1 MALKVDRL
9 HAGLAVL
16 LVLGVGYRAVAA
28 RREPAGES
36 PPGLRDQRA
45 SVERSRP
52 ARAQGKGPPKRLARV
67 PRAPPDSAR
76 PRIRVEQTPYGAL
89 DLSRLPRA
97 RVRVAPERD
106 LVDMDHAGAAEL
118 EALPGIGPAL
128 AKRIVEDRDAH
139 GPFGSLAGLT
149 RVKGIGK
156 RMAERLKPLVTFGGT
171 GRPSSVISGRA
182 PAAGPGRRSPHR
194 PARTAQAPVRLAVLL
209 DHSTTRRP
217 PPRMAAPASTA
228 AAPEKT
234 ADALLRDGVISKEQH
249 ERARAD
255 AKQNGT
261 TVSYALVKLGFLNEV
276 DLTRYIARHSRMP
289 AVDLSKFEVD
299 PRIIRLIPS
308 ELAAKHLVLPLKRDG
323 RTLTVAV
330 ADPSNLGILEDLKF
344 ITRYDIYP
352 VLAGEYT
359 LRNVIDKQ
367 YDQGDQAMQSLL
379 QDIAGAEGDIEVL
392 EDEEDDV
399 NAAALAAAVDD
410 APVVKLLNAIL
421 TDAVKRG
428 ASDIHFECFEHELR
442 VRYRID
448 GALQEV
454 MKPPLKLKAAL
465 ISRFKI
471 MAQLNIAERRVPQD
485 GRIKLK
491 IGNKVIDYRVSTL
504 PTLFGE
510 KVVLRILDKGNLT
523 LDLEKF
529 GIEPA
534 AEKSLMES
542 IMNPYGMVLVT
553 GPTGSGKTTTLYSA
567 LSKINNIDVNIMTS
581 EDPVEYNLF
590 GINQVQVRN
599 EIGMTFAAALKAFLR
614 QDPNI
619 IMVGE
624 IRDLE
629 TGGIAIKAAL
639 TGHLVLSTLHTNS
652 APETVTRLLDM
663 GLEPFNV
670 ASALNLVLAQR
681 LVRRV
686 CPRCKKRYTPDETEL
701 AGAKVSVDTTLRDL
715 RFTEPALAAAKAR
728 ALPEAASHLTH
739 LSLDT
744 RVGELPYFKGR
755 GCDDCAGTGL
765 KGRQGLYEV
774 MAMTPELR
782 KLILMNEDAQVI
794 KDAAIEQ
801 GMLTLRM
808 DGWLKVLKGVTTL
821 EQVIRETSA

>member
-1 MALKVDRL
+1 
-9 HAGLAVL
+9 
-16 LVLGVGYRAVAA
+16 
-28 RREPAGES
+28 
-36 PPGLRDQRA
+36 
-45 SVERSRP
+45 
-52 ARAQGKGPPKRLARV
+52 
-67 PRAPPDSAR
+67 
-76 PRIRVEQTPYGAL
+76 
-89 DLSRLPRA
+89 
-97 RVRVAPERD
+97 
-106 LVDMDHAGAAEL
+106 
-118 EALPGIGPAL
+118 
-128 AKRIVEDRDAH
+128 
-139 GPFGSLAGLT
+139 
-149 RVKGIGK
+149 
-156 RMAERLKPLVTFGGT
+156 
-171 GRPSSVISGRA
+171 
-182 PAAGPGRRSPHR
+182 
-194 PARTAQAPVRLAVLL
+194 
-209 DHSTTRRP
+209 
-217 PPRMAAPASTA
+217 MAAPAAA
-228 AAPEKT
+228 AAPERLI
-234 ADALLRDGVISKEQH
+234 DLLVREGHITREQLDKAQR
-249 ERARAD
+249 EQ
-255 AKQNGT
+255 KSNGA
-261 TVSYALVKLGFLNEV
+261 TVTYHLVKLGFMKEV
-276 DLTRYIARHSRMP
+276 DLVKVIARQSRMP

-299 PRIIRLIPS
+299 PRIVKLVPS
-308 ELAAKHLVLPLKRDG
+308 DVATKHLVLPLKRDG

-330 ADPSNLGILEDLKF
+330 CDPGNLGILEDLKF
-344 ITRYDIYP
+344 ITRYDIFP
-352 VLAGEYT
+352 VFAGEFT
-359 LRNVIDKQ
+359 LRNLIEKV
-367 YDQGDQAMQSLL
+367 YDTGDTAMASLL
-379 QDIAGAEGDIEVL
+379 EDIAGIEGDIEVV
-392 EDEEDDV
+392 EQEDDEV
-399 NAAALAAAVDD
+399 SAAALAAQVDD
-410 APVVKLLNAIL
+410 APVVKLINAIL

-448 GALQEV
+448 GALNEV

-529 GIEPA
+529 GLEPR
-534 AEKSLMES
+534 AEVELMEA

-590 GINQVQVRN
+590 GINQVQVRT
-599 EIGMTFAAALKAFLR
+599 EIGMSFAAALKAFLR

-624 IRDLE
+624 IRDIE

-652 APETVTRLLDM
+652 AAETVTRLLDM

-670 ASALNLVLAQR
+670 ASALNLVVAQR

-686 CPRCKKRYTPDETEL
+686 CNFCRKKYTPDDVEL
-701 AGAKVSVDTTLRDL
+701 TAAKVSRTTTLRDL
-715 RFTEPALAAAKAR
+715 RFTQRALDDAKAR
-728 ALPEAASHLTH
+728 ALPEAAPMLEN

-744 RVGELPYFKGR
+744 KIGDLPFFKGR
-755 GCDDCAGTGL
+755 GCDECGGSGL

-774 MAMTPELR
+774 MTLTQSLR
-782 KLILMNEDAQVI
+782 KLIMQNASGQDI
-794 KDAAIEQ
+794 KDAAIED

-808 DGWLKVLKGVTTL
+808 DGWLKILKGLTTL

>member
-1 MALKVDRL
+1 MASTVVAMPERVTALLLKE
-9 HAGLAVL
+9 GLVS
-16 LVLGVGYRAVAA
+16 
-28 RREPAGES
+28 RELME
-36 PPGLRDQRA
+36 
-45 SVERSRP
+45 
-52 ARAQGKGPPKRLARV
+52 RAQR
-67 PRAPPDSAR
+67 
-76 PRIRVEQTPYGAL
+76 
-89 DLSRLPRA
+89 
-97 RVRVAPERD
+97 
-106 LVDMDHAGAAEL
+106 
-118 EALPGIGPAL
+118 
-128 AKRIVEDRDAH
+128 
-139 GPFGSLAGLT
+139 
-149 RVKGIGK
+149 
-156 RMAERLKPLVTFGGT
+156 
-171 GRPSSVISGRA
+171 
-182 PAAGPGRRSPHR
+182 
-194 PARTAQAPVRLAVLL
+194 
-209 DHSTTRRP
+209 
-217 PPRMAAPASTA
+217 
-228 AAPEKT
+228 
-234 ADALLRDGVISKEQH
+234 
-249 ERARAD
+249 D

-261 TVSYALVKLGFLNEV
+261 TVTLALIKTGAIDETE
-276 DLTRYIARHSRMP
+276 LTKIIARTYKMP

-299 PRIIRLIPS
+299 PKILRLVPG
-308 ELAAKHLVLPLKRDG
+308 ELATKHTVLPLKRDG

-330 ADPSNLGILEDLKF
+330 ADPTNQEILEDLKF
-344 ITRYDIYP
+344 VTRYDIFP
-352 VLAGEYT
+352 VLGGEST
-359 LRNVIDKQ
+359 LRTAIEKA
-367 YDQGDQAMQSLL
+367 YDAGDVAMDTLL
-379 QDIAGAEGDIEVL
+379 KDIAAEGDIEVL
-392 EDEEDDV
+392 EDSEEEMS
-399 NAAALAAAVDD
+399 AAALAAAVDD
-410 APVVKLLNAIL
+410 APVVKLINAIL

-428 ASDIHFECFEHELR
+428 ASDIHFESFEHELR

-454 MKPPLKLKAAL
+454 MKPPPKLKAAL

-510 KVVLRILDKGNLT
+510 KIVLRILDKGNLT

-529 GIEPA
+529 GLEPR
-534 AEKSLMES
+534 AEAELMEA

-567 LSKINNIDVNIMTS
+567 LSKINTIDSNIMTA

-590 GINQVQVRN
+590 GINQVQVRTD
-599 EIGMTFAAALKAFLR
+599 IGMTFAAALKAFLR

-670 ASALNLVLAQR
+670 ASALNLVVAQR

-686 CPRCKKRYTPDETEL
+686 CARCKQKHQPTEEEL
-701 AGAKVSVDTTLRDL
+701 AGLKVTAETTLGDL
-715 RFTEPALAAAKAR
+715 RFTMEALDNAIAKAS
-728 ALPEAASHLTH
+728 AEAAPMLKNV
-739 LSLDT
+739 SLNT
-744 RVGELPYFKGR
+744 KVGELPFFKGR
-755 GCDDCAGTGL
+755 GCDDCNGIGM

-774 MAMTPELR
+774 MAMNPELR
-782 KLILMNEDAQVI
+782 RLILHNASGTEI
-794 KDAAIEQ
+794 KDAAVHA

-808 DGWLKVLKGVTTL
+808 DGWLKVMKGIVPL